1 MLNENVNISQVS
13 TKMHY
18 NTDSWKSKDQ
28 TFILIL
34 EEARKNPIFKE
45 RSNSQEL
52 QWQHTTR
59 KKATVWSNKN
69 QTFTRSKKLWMMK
82 FTSKDDLD
90 FDSPQSVNILKHLRL
105 CDTDK
110 ATVTQ
115 KWSFQCANAL
125 APYALSKRQLLTHLI
140 THT

>member
-45 RSNSQEL
+45 KSNSREL
-52 QWQHTTR
+52 QWQHATR

-90 FDSPQSVNILKHLRL
+90 FGSPHKCQYSEAFEIVWHRQSDCDSKVVFSM
-105 CDTDK
+105 C
-110 ATVTQ
+110 
-115 KWSFQCANAL
+115 
-125 APYALSKRQLLTHLI
+125 
-140 THT
+140 